1 MGPEGAGYTSRMN
14 AVPRLLVDLALVLG
28 VGTLTGLLF
37 RWLKLPVVLG
47 YVLAGMLVGPHVP
60 VPLVADE
67 RNVQTLAD
75 LGVTLLMFGVGL
87 EFSPKK
93 LFQAGPTA
101 LLMGSIQVGLTAF
114 LGAVV
119 ARAFGRTPMESLFIG
134 AALTI
139 SSTMLL
145 TKVLQEHPVP
155 RSLRDA
161 ALSLT
166 VVHDLFGLLLLTVL
180 AALANV
186 GNLQPAAFGG
196 LILRLGLF
204 LGVVLVLGRMVVPR
218 FLRWAAD
225 HASAEFLL
233 VASAGLCF
241 SLALGAAAAGF
252 SLALGAFLAGSLGA
266 ESGRVRA
273 IERQVGPL
281 RDLFTAV
288 FFVAVG
294 MMLVPSAW
302 VDHLPLIIGLALA
315 VVAGNSLGIGAGG
328 LLAGLPFQTSLR
340 TGMALSQMGEFG
352 YILLGVGIA
361 AGAVRPELY
370 SVGVAVGVVTAFAS
384 PFLLKASGPFAE
396 AAEARIP
403 TRLRASLG
411 LYQAWAESLRR
422 RGIRHGEGQGLR
434 RPTLL
439 LLLDTVLL
447 LGLVGGSHLLLTR
460 WTAWLEHR
468 VDWGHFTAQGL
479 VAGLLGLGAGLLVL
493 GMLRQVRVLARD
505 LAVLAPSPETVGSGR
520 RGRHLLAGGL
530 RVAVLL
536 MVGLPLVAVLQP
548 FAPKGPLLGVALAV
562 FLGTLAYQ
570 LWKARRLNR
579 ELPGVLEWILAKV
592 RDPWAGEGAS
602 GASGHG
608 TLRAIRLGPRCP
620 SLGRRL
626 GDLDLTGRAGVSIVA
641 LLRNGQTS
649 VALHPTPLLQVGDLL
664 ALAGPEHALDEAEA
678 LLGQPAEPGK
688 GR

>member
-1 MGPEGAGYTSRMN
+1 MN
-14 AVPRLLVDLALVLG
+14 AIPRLLMDLALVLG

-37 RWLKLPVVLG
+37 RRLKLPLVLG

-67 RNVQTLAD
+67 HNVKTLAD
-75 LGVTLLMFGVGL
+75 LGVILLMFGVGL

-114 LGAVV
+114 VGAVV

-139 SSTMLL
+139 SSTMVL
-145 TKVLQEHPVP
+145 TKVLEGVPVP

-180 AALANV
+180 AAVAKV
-186 GNLQPAAFGG
+186 GSLEAGTFWS
-196 LILRLGLF
+196 LMLRLGLF
-204 LGVVLVLGRMVVPR
+204 LGVVLLLGRMVVPR
-218 FLRWAAD
+218 FLRWMAD
-225 HASAEFLL
+225 HASSELL
-233 VASAGLCF
+233 LLACGGLCF
-241 SLALGAAAAGF
+241 SLAVGAAAAGF

-294 MMLVPSAW
+294 MMLEPSAW
-302 VDHLPLIIGLALA
+302 KDHLGLIIGLSMA
-315 VVAGNSLGIGAGG
+315 VVFGNTLGIGAGG

-340 TGMALSQMGEFG
+340 TGMVLSQIGEFG
-352 YILLGVGIA
+352 YIMLGVGIA
-361 AGAVRPELY
+361 AGAVGQELY
-370 SVGVAVGVVTAFAS
+370 SVGVAVGVFTAFAS
-384 PFLLKASGPFAE
+384 PFLVRASGPFSE
-396 AAEARIP
+396 TLEARIP
-403 TRLRASLG
+403 SRFRASLG

-422 RGIRHGEGQGLR
+422 RGIRHGEGQELR

-439 LLLDTVLL
+439 LFLDTVLL
-447 LGLVGGSHLLLTR
+447 LGLVGGGHLLLTR
-460 WTAWLEHR
+460 WSEWLANR
-468 VDWGHFTAQGL
+468 VDWGHFTAQGFTAAL
-479 VAGLLGLGAGLLVL
+479 IGLGAGLLVL

-505 LAVLAPSPETVGSGR
+505 LAVLAPSPEAVGSGR

-530 RVAVLL
+530 RMAVLL
-536 MVGLPLVAVLQP
+536 MVGLPLVAALQP
-548 FAPKGPLLGVALAV
+548 FAPKGPLLGVALVV
-562 FLGTLAYQ
+562 FLGTLGYQ

-579 ELPGVLEWILAKV
+579 EVPGVLEWILAKV
-592 RDPWAGEGAS
+592 SDPWAGEGAS
-602 GASGHG
+602 GTPAHG

-626 GDLDLTGRAGVSIVA
+626 TDLDLSGRAGVSIVA

-649 VALHPTPLLQVGDLL
+649 VALHPTPVLREGDLL

-678 LLGQPAEPGK
+678 LLGMPLDSGK
-688 GR
+688 AH

>member
-1 MGPEGAGYTSRMN
+1 MGPEGAEYTSRMN
-14 AVPRLLVDLALVLG
+14 AAPRLLVDLALVLG

-47 YVLAGMLVGPHVP
+47 YVLAGMVVGPHVP

-67 RNVQTLAD
+67 GNVHTLAD

-114 LGAVV
+114 LGALV

-139 SSTMLL
+139 SSTMVL
-145 TKVLQEHPVP
+145 TKILQEHAVP
-155 RSLRDA
+155 RTLREA

-180 AALANV
+180 AALAKV
-186 GNLQPAAFGG
+186 GTLQPAAFGA

-204 LGVVLVLGRMVVPR
+204 LGLVLLLGRVVVPR

-225 HASAEFLL
+225 HASPEFLL
-233 VASAGLCF
+233 VACAGLCF
-241 SLALGAAAAGF
+241 SLALGASSAGF

-266 ESGRVRA
+266 ESGRARA

-302 VDHLPLIIGLALA
+302 VEHLGLILGLGLA
-315 VVAGNSLGIGAGG
+315 VVLGNSLGIGAGG

-352 YILLGVGIA
+352 YIMLGVGIS
-361 AGAVRPELY
+361 AGAVEAELY
-370 SVGVAVGVVTAFAS
+370 SVGVAVGVLTAFAS
-384 PFLLKASGPFAE
+384 PFLLKASGPFSE
-396 AAEARIP
+396 ALEARMP
-403 TRLRASLG
+403 TRFRASLG

-439 LLLDTVLL
+439 LLLDTLLL
-447 LGLVGGSHLLLTR
+447 LGLVAGSHLLLTR

-479 VAGLLGLGAGLLVL
+479 VAALLGLGAGLLVL

-505 LAVLAPSPETVGSGR
+505 LAVLAPSPEPGSGR

-548 FAPKGPLLGVALAV
+548 FAPRGPLLGVASAV

-570 LWKARRLNR
+570 LWRARRLNR

-592 RDPWAGEGAS
+592 RDPWAGEGAPP
-602 GASGHG
+602 HG

-626 GDLDLTGRAGVSIVA
+626 GDLDLSGLAGVSIVA

-649 VALHPTPLLQVGDLL
+649 VPLHPTPLLLEGDLL

-678 LLGQPAEPGK
+678 LLGHPAESRK

>member
-1 MGPEGAGYTSRMN
+1 MN
-14 AVPRLLVDLALVLG
+14 AVPRLLLDLALVLG

-37 RWLKLPVVLG
+37 RWLRLPAVLG

-67 RNVQTLAD
+67 GNVKTLAD
-75 LGVTLLMFGVGL
+75 LGVILLMFGVGL

-114 LGAVV
+114 VGALV
-119 ARAFGRTPMESLFIG
+119 ARAFGRTPMESLFLG

-139 SSTMLL
+139 SSTMVL

-180 AALANV
+180 AALAGV
-186 GNLQPAAFGG
+186 GNPEAGTFGG
-196 LILRLGLF
+196 LMLRLGLF
-204 LGVVLVLGRMVVPR
+204 LGAVLLLGRMVVPR
-218 FLRWAAD
+218 FLRWVAD
-225 HASAEFLL
+225 HTSPELLL
-233 VASAGLCF
+233 VACVGLCF

-302 VDHLPLIIGLALA
+302 VDHLGLIVGLALA
-315 VVAGNSLGIGAGG
+315 VVLGNSLGIGAGG

-340 TGMALSQMGEFG
+340 TGMVLSQMGEFG
-352 YILLGVGIA
+352 YIMLGVGIA
-361 AGAVRPELY
+361 AKVVMPELY
-370 SVGVAVGVVTAFAS
+370 SVGVAVGVLTAFAS
-384 PFLLKASGPFAE
+384 PFLLKASAPFSE
-396 AAEARIP
+396 AMEERIP
-403 TRLRASLG
+403 VRLRASLG
-411 LYQAWAESLRR
+411 LYQAWAESLRS
-422 RGIRHGEGQGLR
+422 RGIRHGEGQELK
-434 RPTLL
+434 RPALYLLVDTL
-439 LLLDTVLL
+439 LL
-447 LGLVGGSHLLLTR
+447 LGLVGGGHLLLTR
-460 WTAWLEHR
+460 WTAWLANR

-479 VAGLLGLGAGLLVL
+479 TAALIGLGAGLLVL

-505 LAVLAPSPETVGSGR
+505 LAVLAPSPEASGSGR

-536 MVGLPLVAVLQP
+536 MVGLPLVAALLP
-548 FAPKGPLLGVALAV
+548 FAPNGPLLGVALAV
-562 FLGTLAYQ
+562 FAGTLAYQ

-579 ELPGVLEWILAKV
+579 ELPGVLEWILAKSS
-592 RDPWAGEGAS
+592 DPWAGEGAP
-602 GASGHG
+602 GVPVHG

-626 GDLDLTGRAGVSIVA
+626 ADLDLSGRAGVSIVA

-649 VALHPTPLLQVGDLL
+649 VPLRPTPVLLVGDLL

-678 LLGQPAEPGK
+678 LLGTPAESGK
-688 GR
+688 AL